1 MQTIKMTLDDRN
13 HTNTMIG
20 QWYSMSSRNAIF
32 CVTVSLFTS
41 FFVLFPAVSIYAQS
55 ISSEVAQWF
64 VPLDLGSQLKIKCN
78 GSLVDFVSD
87 CTSPANCKS
96 LRQAGNDILECIPD
110 SKLKNT
116 DEQLIFP

>member
-1 MQTIKMTLDDRN
+1 MIEANTNTIK
-13 HTNTMIG
+13 G
-20 QWYSMSSRNAIF
+20 QWYSMSSRSVIF
-32 CVTVSLFTS
+32 CVTVSLITS
-41 FFVLFPAVSIYAQS
+41 FLILFPAVSIYAQG
-55 ISSEVAQWF
+55 ISSKVAQWF
-64 VPLDLGSQLKIKCN
+64 VPLDLGKQLKIKCN

-110 SKLKNT
+110 SKFKNT

>member
-1 MQTIKMTLDDRN
+1 MIEANINMMT
-13 HTNTMIG
+13 G
-20 QWYSMSSRNAIF
+20 QLYSISSRNVIF
-32 CVTVSLFTS
+32 CVTVSLITS
-41 FFVLFPAVSIYAQS
+41 LLILSPAVSIYAQS

-64 VPLDLGSQLKIKCN
+64 VPLDLGKQLKIKCN

-96 LRQAGNDILECIPD
+96 LRQVGNDILECIPD
-110 SKLKNT
+110 SKFKNT

>member
-1 MQTIKMTLDDRN
+1 MQTIDLRS

-20 QWYSMSSRNAIF
+20 QWYSMSSRNVIF
-32 CVTVSLFTS
+32 CITVSLITS
-41 FFVLFPAVSIYAQS
+41 FLVLSPVLSIYAES
-55 ISSEVAQWF
+55 VSSEVAQWF
-64 VPLDLGSQLKIKCN
+64 VPLDLGKQLKIKCN

-96 LRQAGNDILECIPD
+96 LRQAENDVLECIPD
-110 SKLKNT
+110 SKFKNT